1 MFVIDLDCQSTKVGQ
16 AGPSR
21 WIGMKSEDGIV
32 RLYPQSLVKQFQ
44 LKTNPEFS
52 PADIIAEF
60 NSDVDFWFED
70 DATPIKPTQYGF
82 LYMTLHEFIH
92 GLGFVSIWDPSPYF
106 VTVNTTEL
114 LNKFAP
120 KGTKFDSEDDFY
132 AKFQNSAQYKIATD
146 MLKYATT
153 PLSFVN
159 NTANDQLFYLETSL
173 NPYQPGSS
181 VSHVSQALYLKSIEF
196 LMSYQEPQGK
206 TLKDVIKNGG
216 NYVGGSIGPKFLSI
230 LESLGYAT
238 ADNPNPEIPTL
249 LDPPFYVDNF

>member
-1 MFVIDLDCQSTKVGQ
+1 MFVIDLDCQSTKIGQ

-32 RLYPQSLVKQFQ
+32 RLYPQALVKQFQ

-146 MLKYATT
+146 ML
-153 PLSFVN
+153 N
-159 NTANDQLFYLETSL
+159 L

-249 LDPPFYVDNF
+249 LDPPFY